1 MKKYLLAVLGLFW
14 LAGPQAWAQRPGNN
28 LIVGLQ
34 RAEWD
39 TSEQVIA
46 SANGEEKN
54 LRATEP
60 VKLLYLDVYFAVDKA
75 LFDQQAGNPG
85 RLPVMFKWF
94 KFSSAR
100 LFIVNVNHDQQMAQL
115 VEQNGTWLYHCRV
128 SQRMVRGTWVV
139 KPVYAN
145 NDPVVVNGRECE
157 FKLTIQ

>member
-1 MKKYLLAVLGLFW
+1 MKKSLFMLFGLLWVAGSGA
-14 LAGPQAWAQRPGNN
+14 LAQKPANN
-28 LIVGLQ
+28 LILGLQ

-39 TSEQVIA
+39 TSEQLIA
-46 SANGEEKN
+46 SASGEEKS
-54 LRATEP
+54 LKATEP

-75 LFDQQAGNPG
+75 MFDQQANLTN

-94 KFSSAR
+94 KFSKAR
-100 LFIVNVNHDQQMAQL
+100 LFIVNVNHDLQVAKL

-128 SQRMVRGTWVV
+128 SQSMVRGTWVV

-145 NDPVVVNGRECE
+145 NEPIMVNGRECE